1 MFIFYNMAKFGHDEA
16 AREAKFKFE
25 KLNSDR
31 VTSTLKDRMIRQYQ
45 AVTDHEEKK
54 DLNENVNLKKLAE
67 KYYFRGEILAQEED
81 RKARE
86 KAVSARK
93 QLEQDAKLFPDIAE
107 RVTYR
112 RNKDKLDAVDNDIIA
127 LRKENDRLRLKAR
140 QIKAHVQAAMQ
151 IKKEFPD
158 VVYNPEWNRGK

>member
-1 MFIFYNMAKFGHDEA
+1 MFIFYKMAKFGHDEA
-16 AREAKFKFE
+16 AAEFKFD

-31 VTSTLKDRMIRQYQ
+31 VTSTLKDCMIRQYQ
-45 AVTDHEEKK
+45 AVTDHEESE
-54 DLNENVNLKKLAE
+54 DLSENDNFKELAE
-67 KYYFRGEILAQEED
+67 KYYFSGKRWAQAED
-81 RKARE
+81 RKAQG
-86 KAVSARK
+86 KVNDARK
-93 QLEQDAKLFPDIAE
+93 QLEHDAKLFPDIAE

-112 RNKDKLDAVDNDIIA
+112 RNKDKLDAVDNDIFA

>member
-1 MFIFYNMAKFGHDEA
+1 MFIFYNMAKFAYDEA
-16 AREAKFKFE
+16 ASDAEFRSKN
-25 KLNSDR
+25 LNPDR
-31 VTSTLKDRMIRQYQ
+31 VASKLKNSMIRQYQ
-45 AVTDHEEKK
+45 AVAHDEEKK

-67 KYYFRGEILAQEED
+67 AYYRGSISWAHEEEIY
-81 RKARE
+81 ARE

-107 RVTYR
+107 RETYR
-112 RNKDKLDAVDNDIIA
+112 RNKDKLDAVDNDISA

>member
-1 MFIFYNMAKFGHDEA
+1 MAKFAYDKA
-16 AREAKFKFE
+16 ASDAEFRSKN
-25 KLNSDR
+25 LNPDR
-31 VTSTLKDRMIRQYQ
+31 VASKLKNSMIRQYQ
-45 AVTDHEEKK
+45 AVADDEEKK

-67 KYYFRGEILAQEED
+67 AYYRGSISWAHEEEFY
-81 RKARE
+81 ARE

-107 RVTYR
+107 RETYR
-112 RNKDKLDAVDNDIIA
+112 RNKDKLDAVDNDISA